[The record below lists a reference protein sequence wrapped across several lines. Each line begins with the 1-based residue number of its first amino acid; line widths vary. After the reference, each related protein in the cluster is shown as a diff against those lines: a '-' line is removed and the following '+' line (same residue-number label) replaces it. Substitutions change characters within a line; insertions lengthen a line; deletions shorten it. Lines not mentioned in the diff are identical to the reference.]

1 MSDTDSIVQART
13 SEVSTITDT
22 LNMNLQLITDRTPA
36 AALNLPG
43 AGTAISTAKTSIEA
57 GLNRLAQINN
67 DIDAATKQVTAKG
80 KQSGAAY
87 MTAKASVDTLKKE
100 TEQNKTLLEIRKAQT
115 ESLKEKYAAAN
126 HSSYL
131 GLWRPLSDETRVALF
146 VLSII
151 LCLVAIVTAVFY
163 FKDNMPSMP
172 SMPSLPSF
180 GAAPA
185 VKPAE
190 RSTNFFGGA
199 LRRLFPNKP

>member
-1 MSDTDSIVQART
+1 MSDTDGLVQART

-22 LNMNLQLITDRTPA
+22 VNMNLQLITDRTPA

-57 GLNRLAQINN
+57 GLNRLQQINN
-67 DIDAATKQVTAKG
+67 DVDSATKQLTAKG
-80 KQSGAAY
+80 KQTGTAY
-87 MTAKASVDTLKKE
+87 LNAKASIDTLKKE

-115 ESLKEKYAAAN
+115 ESLKEKYAADN

-131 GLWRPLSDETRVALF
+131 GLWRPLSEDTRVALF

-151 LCLVAIVTAVFY
+151 LGLVAIVSAVFY
-163 FKDNMPSMP
+163 FKDNMP

-185 VKPAE
+185 VKAAE
-190 RSTNFFGGA
+190 RPTNFFGGA

>member
-1 MSDTDSIVQART
+1 MSDTDNLVIARR

-22 LNMNLQLITDRTPA
+22 VNMNLQLITDRTPA

-57 GLNRLAQINN
+57 GLNRLQQINN
-67 DIDAATKQVTAKG
+67 DIDGATQQITAKG
-80 KQSGAAY
+80 KQTGAAY
-87 MTAKASVDTLKKE
+87 LTAKAGIDTLKKE

-115 ESLKEKYAAAN
+115 ESLKEKYAADN

-131 GLWRPLSDETRVALF
+131 GLWRPLSEETRVALF

-151 LCLVAIVTAVFY
+151 LGLVAIVSAVFY

-172 SMPSLPSF
+172 SMPTLPSF

-185 VKPAE
+185 AKAAE
-190 RSTNFFGGA
+190 RPTNFFGGA

>member
-1 MSDTDSIVQART
+1 MSDTDNLMIART

-22 LNMNLQLITDRTPA
+22 LNMNLQVITDRTPA

-67 DIDAATKQVTAKG
+67 DIDAATRQITAKG

-100 TEQNKTLLEIRKAQT
+100 TKQNKTLLEIRKAQT
-115 ESLKEKYAAAN
+115 ESLKEKYAADN

-151 LCLVAIVTAVFY
+151 LSLVAIVTAVFY
-163 FKDNMPSMP
+163 FKDNMPTMP
-172 SMPSLPSF
+172 TLPSF

>member
-1 MSDTDSIVQART
+1 MSDTDGLVQART

-22 LNMNLQLITDRTPA
+22 VNMNLQLITDRTPA

-57 GLNRLAQINN
+57 GLSRLAQINN
-67 DIDAATKQVTAKG
+67 DVDRATQQITAKG
-80 KQSGAAY
+80 KQTGSAY
-87 MTAKASVDTLKKE
+87 LNAKASIDTLKKE

-115 ESLKEKYAAAN
+115 ESLKEKYAADN

-131 GLWRPLSDETRVALF
+131 GLWRPLSEDTRVALF

-151 LCLVAIVTAVFY
+151 LGLVAIVSAVFF
-163 FKDNMPSMP
+163 FKDNMP